1 MLKSISFTG
10 IDKRTDINELV
21 VIHEKWPM
29 VEFGVLIPEAAKD
42 NNRYPDLILLQ
53 RLKNKNLNL
62 ALHVCG
68 KLAKNTVTAG
78 SLEEIKKFVG
88 PCFNL
93 FQRIQLN
100 VVGHT
105 STSTIKDTLGKQIII
120 QTNLDNLKS
129 KNTFEL
135 FKDSDVVFL
144 SDKSGGRGEV
154 TDFDFF
160 EQPFQGFAG
169 GLTPDNILERKEEID
184 ILYDGDYWLD
194 MESGVRTND
203 WFDTNKVRHICELVG
218 K

>member
-1 MLKSISFTG
+1 MFKSISFTG

-21 VIHEKWPM
+21 AIHEKWPM
-29 VEFGVLIPEAAKD
+29 VEFGVLISEAAKD

-68 KLAKNTVTAG
+68 KLAKNAVTIG
-78 SLEEIKKFVG
+78 SLEEIKNFVG

-120 QTNLDNLKS
+120 QTNLDNPKS
-129 KNTFEL
+129 KNTFNL

-160 EQPFQGFAG
+160 ELPFQGFAG
-169 GLTPDNILERKEEID
+169 GLNPDNIIERKEEID
-184 ILYDGDYWLD
+184 ILCDGDYWLD

-203 WFDTNKVRHICELVG
+203 WFDTNKVRRICELVG
-218 K
+218 E